1 MTRNN
6 IESFFSDLAT
16 VNMNATEIA
25 VYNLKLEREAL
36 LRASKNYHRDRLHI
50 QRFIEPGPAQDQAL
64 QKLNETYPLGYAR
77 KELDVVNRAIA
88 KAIVD
93 LNNHQANNLKDGQH
107 FNTRKSARN
116 LGGISNCGARPS
128 PLGTRHEAGA
138 GGVAS
143 YPPLAPAPFGRRGD
157 ARGAR
162 DDRS

>member
-107 FNTRKSARN
+107 FNTRKSARQ
-116 LGGISNCGARPS
+116 SW
-128 PLGTRHEAGA
+128 
-138 GGVAS
+138 
-143 YPPLAPAPFGRRGD
+143 
-157 ARGAR
+157 R
-162 DDRS
+162 DF